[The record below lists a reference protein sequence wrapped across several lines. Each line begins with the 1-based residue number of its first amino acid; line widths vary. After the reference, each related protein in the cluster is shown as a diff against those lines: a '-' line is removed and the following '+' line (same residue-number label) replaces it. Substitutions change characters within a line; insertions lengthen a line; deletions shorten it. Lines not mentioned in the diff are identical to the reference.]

1 MEENNNALPTEEP
14 KTGKKRNYKSAT
26 QRISEMKIATANA
39 QHPPVADAL
48 KTVGY
53 TDESLAALQ
62 AEVAEVENLD
72 LNQQKEYAD
81 QYTETDKVDT
91 KRADITQ
98 TYLKHLGLA
107 RIMFRNDT
115 EAQVKLGLQGR
126 QKKAYAAW
134 LKDVK
139 SFYAQLTGTPNLLEV
154 ALTRGI
160 PQADIDAVQ
169 AEIAA
174 LEKLKESQKKET
186 AEAQMAT
193 EARDVKF
200 DEVEEKYL
208 EMINYAKVLMGADQ
222 ALEALGIVVKR

>member
-1 MEENNNALPTEEP
+1 M
-14 KTGKKRNYKSAT
+14 
-26 QRISEMKIATANA
+26 
-39 QHPPVADAL
+39 
-48 KTVGY
+48 
-53 TDESLAALQ
+53 
-62 AEVAEVENLD
+62 
-72 LNQQKEYAD
+72 
-81 QYTETDKVDT
+81 
-91 KRADITQ
+91 
-98 TYLKHLGLA
+98 
-107 RIMFRNDT
+107 
-115 EAQVKLGLQGR
+115 
-126 QKKAYAAW
+126 
-134 LKDVK
+134 K
-139 SFYAQLTGTPNLLEV
+139 SFYAQLAGTPKLLEF

>member
-62 AEVAEVENLD
+62 AEVAQVENLD

-81 QYTETDKVDT
+81 QYTETNKVDT

-126 QKKAYAAW
+126 QKKAYAA
-134 LKDVK
+134 LIVPT
-139 SFYAQLTGTPNLLEV
+139 ANLGQNRKGRV
-154 ALTRGI
+154 VYHRTI
-160 PQADIDAVQ
+160 PAVILFLVIP
-169 AEIAA
+169 A
-174 LEKLKESQKKET
+174 
-186 AEAQMAT
+186 
-193 EARDVKF
+193 
-200 DEVEEKYL
+200 
-208 EMINYAKVLMGADQ
+208 G
-222 ALEALGIVVKR
+222 VKRAYNPRSL

>member
-1 MEENNNALPTEEP
+1 MEENNNLLPTEEQNI
-14 KTGKKRNYKSAT
+14 GKKRNYKSIT

-39 QHPPVADAL
+39 QQPPVSDTL

-53 TDESLAALQ
+53 TDESLVALYD
-62 AEVAEVENLD
+62 EVVEVENLD
-72 LNQQKEYAD
+72 LKQQKEYSE
-81 QYTETDKVDT
+81 QYAETDKVET
-91 KRADITQ
+91 KRAEIAQ
-98 TYLKHLGLA
+98 THLKHLGLA

-126 QKKAYAAW
+126 QKRAYAPW
-134 LKDVK
+134 LKDMK
-139 SFYAQLTGTPNLLEV
+139 SFYTQLNGTPNLLEV

-160 PQADIDAVQ
+160 PQTDIDAVL
-169 AEIAA
+169 AEISV

-193 EARDVKF
+193 EARDIKF
-200 DEVEEKYL
+200 DEVNEKVS
-208 EMINYAKVLMGADQ
+208 EMIEYAKVLMGADQ